1 MKSIDE
7 IKTDLAFLKDYE
19 VVVFGSYA
27 RKRADKRSDIDIA
40 VITREK
46 NRSRCIEIWKSFLG
60 KAPDIYDI
68 KIFELL
74 SLRIKASVIQKYEV
88 VFGDSLDV
96 SEYFYK
102 IRKFW
107 NDMKHRI
114 EENRFQSVREKIM
127 TLKRGR
133 ELLIYDTNRTEN

>member
-46 NRSRCIEIWKSFLG
+46 NRNRCIEIWKSILG
-60 KAPDIYDI
+60 KTPDIYDI

-74 SLRIKASVIQKYEV
+74 PLHIKASVIQKYEV
-88 VFGDSLDV
+88 VFGNSLDI

-107 NDMKHRI
+107 NDTKHRI

-133 ELLIYDTNRTEN
+133 ELQITQK